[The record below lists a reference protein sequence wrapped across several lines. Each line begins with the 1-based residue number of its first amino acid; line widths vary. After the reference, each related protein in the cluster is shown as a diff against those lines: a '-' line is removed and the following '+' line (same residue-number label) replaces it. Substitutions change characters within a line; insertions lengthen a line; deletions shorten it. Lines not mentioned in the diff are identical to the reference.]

1 MTEEELHEK
10 SVYQWR
16 MNKGIGTFIIPA
28 PLDVLRPL
36 LMIFPAMYNKSPTLV
51 TNIIVADF
59 VDKDKVKDY
68 LLHKSKAVHSNVY
81 SKLITEGF
89 IKILTVGEATD
100 IFSHLY
106 PNLVVIYNPK
116 DCLYCYIGLL
126 DKAKFKL
133 VLSSTLFTGK
143 LEQLNNLVPRVGSY
157 NQASIDEIRSSRPVK
172 ETLVPLVVDEDS
184 NLKKKLDYYNKEIST
199 AIAIF
204 GDFETIKMARLG
216 NSDTNSSA
224 MAVCYNIARQNGWNE
239 NLDMTIQFNIEID
252 ELYSPN
258 ALKERASGIY
268 EIIRSRSL
276 ALASSDEKLSYILKI
291 VEDNVDKN
299 ILIINKHGDFANE
312 VTKYI
317 NDNTHY
323 NSCYNCHDK
332 VENIPAIDDN
342 GNEVLIKSG
351 VNKGKPKML
360 GVKSQK
366 NLAQKL
372 MNKGAIHV
380 LSTNAAPDKNL
391 AVNIDVVVIT
401 SPLCDTIE
409 TYLYRLSKVEF
420 AKEVQLYTLYY
431 KGSLEEKKLD
441 ERIVPSTHTILNK
454 AEIEVKS
461 DNNYDYCIV
470 D

>member
-36 LMIFPAMYNKSPTLV
+36 LMILPAMYNKSPTLV

-68 LLHKSKAVHSNVY
+68 LLYKSESAHSKVY
-81 SKLITEGF
+81 SRLINEGF
-89 IKILTVGEATD
+89 IKVLTVGEATD

-116 DCLYCYIGLL
+116 ECLYCYIGLL

-172 ETLVPLVVDEDS
+172 ETLVPLVIDEDS

-216 NSDTNSSA
+216 NSNTNSSS

-239 NLDMTIQFNIEID
+239 NLDMTIQFNVEID

-291 VEDNVDKN
+291 VEDNADKN

-323 NSCYNCHDK
+323 NTCYNYHDK

-366 NLAQKL
+366 NLAQRL

-380 LSTNAAPDKNL
+380 LSTNAAPDKDL
-391 AVNIDVVVIT
+391 AVNIDVIVIT
-401 SPLCDTIE
+401 SPLCDTVE

-420 AKEVQLYTLYY
+420 AKEIQLYTLYY

-441 ERIVPSTHTILNK
+441 ERIVPPTHTILNK

>member
-16 MNKGIGTFIIPA
+16 INKGIGTFIIPA
-28 PLDVLRPL
+28 PLDVLKPL
-36 LMIFPAMYNKSPTLV
+36 LMILPAMYNKSPTME
-51 TNIIVADF
+51 TNIVVADF
-59 VDKDKVKDY
+59 VDKDKIKDY
-68 LLHKSKAVHSNVY
+68 LLHKSEPVHSNVY
-81 SKLITEGF
+81 KDLITKGL
-89 IKILTVGEATD
+89 IKIMTVSEATD
-100 IFSHLY
+100 RFTYLN

-116 DCLYCYIGLL
+116 ECLYCYIGLL

-133 VLSSTLFTGK
+133 VLSSNLFTGK

-157 NQASIDEIRSSRPVK
+157 TQASVDEIRSSRPVK
-172 ETLVPLVVDEDS
+172 EMLVPLVIDENS
-184 NLKKKLDYYNKEIST
+184 SLKKKLDYYNKEIST

-204 GDFETIKMARLG
+204 GDFDTIKMARLG
-216 NSDTNSSA
+216 NSNTNSSS

-323 NSCYNCHDK
+323 NSCYNYHDK
-332 VENIPAIDDN
+332 VENVPAIDDN

-380 LSTNAAPDKNL
+380 LSTNAAPDKDL

-441 ERIVPSTHTILNK
+441 ERIVPPTHAILNK
-454 AEIEVKS
+454 TEIEVKS

>member
-16 MNKGIGTFIIPA
+16 INKGIGTFIIPA
-28 PLDVLRPL
+28 PLDVLKPL
-36 LMIFPAMYNKSPTLV
+36 LMILPAMYNKSPTME
-51 TNIIVADF
+51 TNIVVADF
-59 VDKDKVKDY
+59 VDKDKIKDY
-68 LLHKSKAVHSNVY
+68 LLHKSEPVHSNVY
-81 SKLITEGF
+81 KDLITKGL
-89 IKILTVGEATD
+89 IKIMTVSEATD
-100 IFSHLY
+100 RFTYLN

-116 DCLYCYIGLL
+116 ECLYCYIGLL

-133 VLSSTLFTGK
+133 VLSSNLFTGK

-157 NQASIDEIRSSRPVK
+157 TQASVDEIRSSRPVK
-172 ETLVPLVVDEDS
+172 EMLVPLVIDENS
-184 NLKKKLDYYNKEIST
+184 SLKKKLDYYNKEIST

-204 GDFETIKMARLG
+204 GDFDTIKMARLG
-216 NSDTNSSA
+216 NSNTNSSS

-323 NSCYNCHDK
+323 NSCYNYHDK
-332 VENIPAIDDN
+332 VENVPAIDDN

-380 LSTNAAPDKNL
+380 LSTNAAPDKDL
-391 AVNIDVVVIT
+391 AVHIDVVVIT
-401 SPLCDTIE
+401 SPLCGTIE

-441 ERIVPSTHTILNK
+441 ERIVPPTHTILNK
-454 AEIEVKS
+454 TEIEVKS

>member
-1 MTEEELHEK
+1 MTEQELHEK

-28 PLDVLRPL
+28 PLDVLKPL
-36 LMIFPAMYNKSPTLV
+36 LMILPAMYNKNPTME

-59 VDKDKVKDY
+59 VDKDKLKDY
-68 LLHKSKAVHSNVY
+68 LLHKSEPVHSNVY
-81 SKLITEGF
+81 SRLIADGF
-89 IKILTVGEATD
+89 IKIMTVSEATD
-100 IFSHLY
+100 RFTYLN

-116 DCLYCYIGLL
+116 ECLYCYVGLL

-133 VLSSTLFTGK
+133 ILSSTLFTGK

-172 ETLVPLVVDEDS
+172 ETLVPLVIDEDS

-204 GDFETIKMARLG
+204 GDFDTIKMARLG
-216 NSDTNSSA
+216 NSNTNSSS

-239 NLDMTIQFNIEID
+239 NLDMTIQFNVEID

-276 ALASSDEKLSYILKI
+276 ALTSSDEKLSYILKI
-291 VEDNVDKN
+291 VEDNADKN

-323 NSCYNCHDK
+323 NSCYNYHDK

-366 NLAQKL
+366 NLAQSL

-380 LSTNAAPDKNL
+380 LSTNAAPDKDL
-391 AVNIDVVVIT
+391 AVNIDVIVIT

-441 ERIVPSTHTILNK
+441 ERIVPPTHEIFNK

-461 DNNYDYCIV
+461 DDNYDYYIV

>member
-16 MNKGIGTFIIPA
+16 MNKGIGAFIIPA

-36 LMIFPAMYNKSPTLV
+36 LMILPAMYNKSPTLV

-59 VDKDKVKDY
+59 VDKDKVTDY
-68 LLHKSKAVHSNVY
+68 LLHKSEPVHSNVY

-116 DCLYCYIGLL
+116 ECLYCYVGLL

-133 VLSSTLFTGK
+133 VLSSNLFTGK

-172 ETLVPLVVDEDS
+172 EVLVPLVIDEDS

-204 GDFETIKMARLG
+204 GDFDTIKMARLG
-216 NSDTNSSA
+216 NSDTNSSS

-239 NLDMTIQFNIEID
+239 NLDMTIQFNVEID

-268 EIIRSRSL
+268 EIIRNRSL

-291 VEDNVDKN
+291 IEDNIDKN

-323 NSCYNCHDK
+323 DSCYNYHDK
-332 VENIPAIDDN
+332 VESVPAIDDN

-351 VNKGKPKML
+351 INKGKPKML

-380 LSTNAAPDKNL
+380 LSTNAAPDKDL

-441 ERIVPSTHTILNK
+441 ERIVPPTHTILNK
-454 AEIEVKS
+454 TEIEVKS

>member
-16 MNKGIGTFIIPA
+16 MNKGIGAFIIPA

-36 LMIFPAMYNKSPTLV
+36 LMILPAMYNKSPTLV

-59 VDKDKVKDY
+59 VDKDKVTDY
-68 LLHKSKAVHSNVY
+68 LLHKSEPVHSNVY

-116 DCLYCYIGLL
+116 ECLYCYIGLL

-133 VLSSTLFTGK
+133 VLSSNLFTGK

-157 NQASIDEIRSSRPVK
+157 TQASVDEIRSSRPVK
-172 ETLVPLVVDEDS
+172 EMLVPLVIDEDS
-184 NLKKKLDYYNKEIST
+184 SLKKKLDYYNKEIST

-204 GDFETIKMARLG
+204 GDFDTIKMARLG
-216 NSDTNSSA
+216 NSNTNSSS

-317 NDNTHY
+317 NDNIHY
-323 NSCYNCHDK
+323 NSCYNYHDK
-332 VENIPAIDDN
+332 VENVPAIDDN

-380 LSTNAAPDKNL
+380 LSTNAAPDKDL

-441 ERIVPSTHTILNK
+441 ERIVPPTHTILNK
-454 AEIEVKS
+454 TEIEVKS
-461 DNNYDYCIV
+461 DNNYDYYIV

>member
-16 MNKGIGTFIIPA
+16 INKGIGTFIIPA
-28 PLDVLRPL
+28 PLDLLKPL
-36 LMIFPAMYNKSPTLV
+36 LMILPAMYNKSPTME
-51 TNIIVADF
+51 TNIVVADF
-59 VDKDKVKDY
+59 VDKDKLKDY
-68 LLHKSKAVHSNVY
+68 LLHKSEPVHSNVY
-81 SKLITEGF
+81 RDLITKGL
-89 IKILTVGEATD
+89 IKIMTVSEATD
-100 IFSHLY
+100 RFTYLN

-116 DCLYCYIGLL
+116 ECLYCYIGLL

-133 VLSSTLFTGK
+133 VLSSNLFTGK

-157 NQASIDEIRSSRPVK
+157 TQASVDEIRSSRPVK
-172 ETLVPLVVDEDS
+172 EVLVPLVIDEDS

-204 GDFETIKMARLG
+204 GDFDTIKMARLG
-216 NSDTNSSA
+216 NSNTNSSS

-323 NSCYNCHDK
+323 NSCYNYHDK
-332 VENIPAIDDN
+332 VENVPAIDDN

-380 LSTNAAPDKNL
+380 LSTNAAPDKDL

-441 ERIVPSTHTILNK
+441 EHIVPPTHIILNK

>member
-1 MTEEELHEK
+1 MTEQELHEK

-16 MNKGIGTFIIPA
+16 MNKGIGAFIIPI
-28 PLDVLRPL
+28 PLDVFRPL
-36 LMIFPAMYNKSPTLV
+36 LMILPAMYNKSPTMETDIV
-51 TNIIVADF
+51 VADF
-59 VDKDKVKDY
+59 VDKDKVTDY
-68 LLHKSKAVHSNVY
+68 LLHKSEPVHSNVY
-81 SKLITEGF
+81 SKLIAEGF

-100 IFSHLY
+100 IFSYLK
-106 PNLVVIYNPK
+106 PTLVVIYNPK
-116 DCLYCYIGLL
+116 DCLYCYVGLL

-133 VLSSTLFTGK
+133 VLSSNLFTGK

-157 NQASIDEIRSSRPVK
+157 TQANVDEIRSSRPVK
-172 ETLVPLVVDEDS
+172 EVLVPLVIDEDS

-204 GDFETIKMARLG
+204 GDFNTIKMARLG
-216 NSDTNSSA
+216 NSSTNSSS

-239 NLDMTIQFNIEID
+239 NLDMTIQFNVEID

-291 VEDNVDKN
+291 AEDNVDKN

-323 NSCYNCHDK
+323 NSCYNYHDK

-366 NLAQKL
+366 NLAQRL

-380 LSTNAAPDKNL
+380 LSTNAAPDKDL

-420 AKEVQLYTLYY
+420 AKEIQLYTLYY

>member
-16 MNKGIGTFIIPA
+16 MNKGIGAFIIPA

-36 LMIFPAMYNKSPTLV
+36 LMILPAMYNKSPTME
-51 TNIIVADF
+51 TNIVVADF
-59 VDKDKVKDY
+59 VDKDKLKDY
-68 LLHKSKAVHSNVY
+68 LLYKSEPIHSNVY
-81 SKLITEGF
+81 RDLITKGL
-89 IKILTVGEATD
+89 IKIMTVSEATD
-100 IFSHLY
+100 RFTYLN

-116 DCLYCYIGLL
+116 ECLYCYIGLL

-133 VLSSTLFTGK
+133 VLSSNLFTGK

-157 NQASIDEIRSSRPVK
+157 NQASVDEIRSSRPVK
-172 ETLVPLVVDEDS
+172 EVLVPLVIDENS

-204 GDFETIKMARLG
+204 GDFDTIKMARLG
-216 NSDTNSSA
+216 NSNTNSSS

-291 VEDNVDKN
+291 VEDNIDKN

-323 NSCYNCHDK
+323 DSCYNYHDK

-372 MNKGAIHV
+372 MNKGTIHV
-380 LSTNAAPDKNL
+380 LSTNAAPDKDL

-401 SPLCDTIE
+401 SPLCDNIE

-420 AKEVQLYTLYY
+420 AKEIQLYTLYY

-441 ERIVPSTHTILNK
+441 ERIVPPTHIILNK

>member
-16 MNKGIGTFIIPA
+16 MNKGIGAFIIPA

-36 LMIFPAMYNKSPTLV
+36 LMILPAMYNKSPTLV

-59 VDKDKVKDY
+59 VDKDKV
-68 LLHKSKAVHSNVY
+68 
-81 SKLITEGF
+81 

-116 DCLYCYIGLL
+116 ECLYCYIGLL

-133 VLSSTLFTGK
+133 VLSSNLFTGK

-172 ETLVPLVVDEDS
+172 DVLVPLVVDENS
-184 NLKKKLDYYNKEIST
+184 SLKKKLDYYNKEIST

-204 GDFETIKMARLG
+204 GDFDTIKMARLG
-216 NSDTNSSA
+216 NSSTNSSS

-239 NLDMTIQFNIEID
+239 NLDMTIQFNVEID

-291 VEDNVDKN
+291 VEDNIDKN

-323 NSCYNCHDK
+323 DSCYNYHDK

-351 VNKGKPKML
+351 INKGKPKML

-380 LSTNAAPDKNL
+380 LSTNAAPDKDL

-441 ERIVPSTHTILNK
+441 ERSVPPTHTILNK

>member
-36 LMIFPAMYNKSPTLV
+36 FMILPSMYNKSPTMETDIV
-51 TNIIVADF
+51 VADF
-59 VDKDKVKDY
+59 VDKDKVTDY
-68 LLHKSKAVHSNVY
+68 LLHKSEPVHSNVY
-81 SKLITEGF
+81 SNLITKGL
-89 IKILTVGEATD
+89 IKIRTVIEATVS
-100 IFSHLY
+100 FTYLN

-116 DCLYCYIGLL
+116 ECLYCYVGLL

-133 VLSSTLFTGK
+133 VLSSNLLTGK

-157 NQASIDEIRSSRPVK
+157 NQATIDEIRSSRPVK
-172 ETLVPLVVDEDS
+172 EVLVPLVIDENS

-204 GDFETIKMARLG
+204 GDFDTIKMARLG
-216 NSDTNSSA
+216 NSNTNSSS

-239 NLDMTIQFNIEID
+239 NLDMTIQFNVEID

-291 VEDNVDKN
+291 VEDNIDKN

-323 NSCYNCHDK
+323 NSCYNYHDK

-366 NLAQKL
+366 KLAQKL

-380 LSTNAAPDKNL
+380 LSTNAAPDKDL

-431 KGSLEEKKLD
+431 KSSLEEKKLD
-441 ERIVPSTHTILNK
+441 ERIVPPTHTILNK

>member
-36 LMIFPAMYNKSPTLV
+36 LMILPAMYNKSPTLV

-68 LLHKSKAVHSNVY
+68 LLHKSEAVHSNVY

-323 NSCYNCHDK
+323 NSCYNYHDK

-441 ERIVPSTHTILNK
+441 ERIVPSTHTMLNK
-454 AEIEVKS
+454 AEIEVKN

>member
-16 MNKGIGTFIIPA
+16 MNKGIGAFIIPA

-36 LMIFPAMYNKSPTLV
+36 LMILPAMYNKSPIME
-51 TNIIVADF
+51 TNIVVADF
-59 VDKDKVKDY
+59 VDKDKLKDY
-68 LLHKSKAVHSNVY
+68 LLHKSEPVHSNVY
-81 SKLITEGF
+81 RDLITKGL
-89 IKILTVGEATD
+89 IKIMTVSEATD
-100 IFSHLY
+100 RFTYLN

-116 DCLYCYIGLL
+116 ECLYCYIGLL

-133 VLSSTLFTGK
+133 VLSSNLFTGK

-157 NQASIDEIRSSRPVK
+157 NQASVDEIRSSRPVK
-172 ETLVPLVVDEDS
+172 EVLVPLVIDEDS

-204 GDFETIKMARLG
+204 GDFDTIKMARLG
-216 NSDTNSSA
+216 NSSTNSSS

-239 NLDMTIQFNIEID
+239 NLDMTIQFNVEID

-291 VEDNVDKN
+291 VEGNVDKN

-323 NSCYNCHDK
+323 DSCYNYHDK
-332 VENIPAIDDN
+332 VENVPAIDDN

-380 LSTNAAPDKNL
+380 LSTNAAPDKDL
-391 AVNIDVVVIT
+391 AVNIDVIVIT

-441 ERIVPSTHTILNK
+441 ERIVPPTHAILNK
-454 AEIEVKS
+454 TEIEVKS
-461 DNNYDYCIV
+461 DNNYDYYIV

>member
-16 MNKGIGTFIIPA
+16 MNKGIGAFIIPA

-36 LMIFPAMYNKSPTLV
+36 LMILPAMYNKSPTMETDIV
-51 TNIIVADF
+51 VADF
-59 VDKDKVKDY
+59 VDKDKVTDY
-68 LLHKSKAVHSNVY
+68 LLHKSEPVHSNVY
-81 SKLITEGF
+81 SNLITKGL
-89 IKILTVGEATD
+89 IKIRTVIEATVS
-100 IFSHLY
+100 FTYLN

-116 DCLYCYIGLL
+116 ECLYCYVGLL

-133 VLSSTLFTGK
+133 VLSSNLFTGK

-172 ETLVPLVVDEDS
+172 EVLVPLVIDENS
-184 NLKKKLDYYNKEIST
+184 SLKKKLDYYNKEIST

-204 GDFETIKMARLG
+204 GDFDTIKMARLG
-216 NSDTNSSA
+216 NSNTNSSS

-323 NSCYNCHDK
+323 NSCYNYHDK

-366 NLAQKL
+366 NLVQKL

-380 LSTNAAPDKNL
+380 LSTNAAPDKDL
-391 AVNIDVVVIT
+391 SVNIDVVVIT

-441 ERIVPSTHTILNK
+441 ERLVPPTHTILNK
-454 AEIEVKS
+454 TEIEVKS

>member
-16 MNKGIGTFIIPA
+16 INKGIGTFIIPA
-28 PLDVLRPL
+28 PLDVLKPL
-36 LMIFPAMYNKSPTLV
+36 LMILPAMYNKSPTME
-51 TNIIVADF
+51 TNIVVADF
-59 VDKDKVKDY
+59 VDKDKLKDY
-68 LLHKSKAVHSNVY
+68 LLHKSEPVHSNVY
-81 SKLITEGF
+81 RDLITKGS
-89 IKILTVGEATD
+89 IKIMTVSEATD
-100 IFSHLY
+100 RFTYLN

-116 DCLYCYIGLL
+116 ECLYCYIGLL

-133 VLSSTLFTGK
+133 VLSSNLFTGK

-157 NQASIDEIRSSRPVK
+157 TQASVDEIRSSRPVK
-172 ETLVPLVVDEDS
+172 EMLVPLVIDENS
-184 NLKKKLDYYNKEIST
+184 SLKKKLDYYNKEIST

-204 GDFETIKMARLG
+204 GDFDTIKMARLG
-216 NSDTNSSA
+216 NSNTNSSS

-323 NSCYNCHDK
+323 NSCYNYHDK
-332 VENIPAIDDN
+332 VENVPAIDDN

-380 LSTNAAPDKNL
+380 LSTNASPDKDL
-391 AVNIDVVVIT
+391 AVNVDVVVIT

-409 TYLYRLSKVEF
+409 TYLYRLSKVQF

-441 ERIVPSTHTILNK
+441 ERIVPSTHAILNK
-454 AEIEVKS
+454 TEIEVKS

>member
-1 MTEEELHEK
+1 MTEQELHEK
-10 SVYQWR
+10 SIYQWR

-28 PLDVLRPL
+28 PLDVLKPL
-36 LMIFPAMYNKSPTLV
+36 LMILPAMYNKSPTLV

-59 VDKDKVKDY
+59 VDKDKIKDY
-68 LLHKSKAVHSNVY
+68 LLHKSEPVHSNVY
-81 SKLITEGF
+81 SRLIADGF
-89 IKILTVGEATD
+89 IKIMTVSEATD
-100 IFSHLY
+100 RFTYLN

-116 DCLYCYIGLL
+116 ECLYCYVGLL

-133 VLSSTLFTGK
+133 ILSSTLFTGK

-172 ETLVPLVVDEDS
+172 ETLVPLVIDEDS

-204 GDFETIKMARLG
+204 GDFDTIKMARLG
-216 NSDTNSSA
+216 NSNTNSSS

-239 NLDMTIQFNIEID
+239 NLDMTIQFNVEID

-276 ALASSDEKLSYILKI
+276 ALTSSDEKLSYILKI
-291 VEDNVDKN
+291 VEDNADKN

-323 NSCYNCHDK
+323 NSCYNYHDK

-366 NLAQKL
+366 NLAQRL

-380 LSTNAAPDKNL
+380 LSTNAAPDKDL
-391 AVNIDVVVIT
+391 AVNIDVIVIT

-441 ERIVPSTHTILNK
+441 ERIVPPTHVILNK

>member
-16 MNKGIGTFIIPA
+16 INKGIGTFIIPA
-28 PLDVLRPL
+28 PLDVLKPL
-36 LMIFPAMYNKSPTLV
+36 LMILPAMYNKSPTLV

-59 VDKDKVKDY
+59 VDKDKVTDY
-68 LLHKSKAVHSNVY
+68 LLNKSEHVHSNVY
-81 SKLITEGF
+81 NKLITEGF

-116 DCLYCYIGLL
+116 ECLYCYIGLL

-133 VLSSTLFTGK
+133 VLSSNLFTGK

-157 NQASIDEIRSSRPVK
+157 TQASVDEIRSSRPVK
-172 ETLVPLVVDEDS
+172 EMLVPLVIDEDS
-184 NLKKKLDYYNKEIST
+184 SLKKKLDYYNKEIST

-204 GDFETIKMARLG
+204 GDFDTIKMARLG
-216 NSDTNSSA
+216 NSNTNSSS

-323 NSCYNCHDK
+323 DSCYNYHDK
-332 VENIPAIDDN
+332 VENVPAIDDN

-380 LSTNAAPDKNL
+380 LSTNAAPDKDL

-441 ERIVPSTHTILNK
+441 ERIIPPTHTILNK
-454 AEIEVKS
+454 TEIEVKS

>member
-16 MNKGIGTFIIPA
+16 INKGIGTFIIPA
-28 PLDVLRPL
+28 PLDVLKPL
-36 LMIFPAMYNKSPTLV
+36 LMILPAMYNKSPTME
-51 TNIIVADF
+51 TNIVVADF
-59 VDKDKVKDY
+59 VDKDKIKDY
-68 LLHKSKAVHSNVY
+68 LLHKSEPIHSNVY
-81 SKLITEGF
+81 RDLITKGL
-89 IKILTVGEATD
+89 IKIMTVSEATD
-100 IFSHLY
+100 RFTYLN

-116 DCLYCYIGLL
+116 ECLYCYIGLL

-133 VLSSTLFTGK
+133 VLSSNLFTGK
-143 LEQLNNLVPRVGSY
+143 LEQLNNLVPRVDSY
-157 NQASIDEIRSSRPVK
+157 TQASVDEIRSSRPVK
-172 ETLVPLVVDEDS
+172 EVLVPLVIDENS

-204 GDFETIKMARLG
+204 GDFDTIKMARLG
-216 NSDTNSSA
+216 NSNTNSSS

-299 ILIINKHGDFANE
+299 ILIINKHGDFANK

-323 NSCYNCHDK
+323 DSCYNYHDK
-332 VENIPAIDDN
+332 VENVPAIDDN

-366 NLAQKL
+366 NLAQRL
-372 MNKGAIHV
+372 MNKGVTHV
-380 LSTNAAPDKNL
+380 LSTNAAPDKDL

-441 ERIVPSTHTILNK
+441 ERIVPPTHTILNK
-454 AEIEVKS
+454 TEIEVKS

>member
-16 MNKGIGTFIIPA
+16 MNKGIGAFIIPA

-36 LMIFPAMYNKSPTLV
+36 LMILPAMYNKSPTLV

-59 VDKDKVKDY
+59 VDKDKVTDY
-68 LLHKSKAVHSNVY
+68 LLHKSESVHSNVY

-116 DCLYCYIGLL
+116 ECLYCYVGLL

-133 VLSSTLFTGK
+133 VLSSNLFTGK

-172 ETLVPLVVDEDS
+172 EVLVPLVIDEDS

-204 GDFETIKMARLG
+204 GDFDTIKMARLG
-216 NSDTNSSA
+216 NSSTNSSS

-239 NLDMTIQFNIEID
+239 NLDMTIQFNVEID

-268 EIIRSRSL
+268 EIIRNRSL

-291 VEDNVDKN
+291 IEDNIDKN

-323 NSCYNCHDK
+323 DSCYNYHDK
-332 VENIPAIDDN
+332 VESVPAIDDN

-380 LSTNAAPDKNL
+380 LSTNAAPDKDL

-441 ERIVPSTHTILNK
+441 ERIIPSTHTILNK
-454 AEIEVKS
+454 TEIEVKS

>member
-16 MNKGIGTFIIPA
+16 MNKGIGAFIIPA

-36 LMIFPAMYNKSPTLV
+36 LMILPAMYNKSPTLV

-59 VDKDKVKDY
+59 VDKDKVTDY
-68 LLHKSKAVHSNVY
+68 LLHKSEPVHSNVY

-116 DCLYCYIGLL
+116 ECLYCYVGLL

-133 VLSSTLFTGK
+133 VLSSNLFTGK

-157 NQASIDEIRSSRPVK
+157 TQASVDEIRSSRPVK
-172 ETLVPLVVDEDS
+172 EMLVPLVIDEDS
-184 NLKKKLDYYNKEIST
+184 SLKKKLDYYNKEIST

-204 GDFETIKMARLG
+204 GDFDTIKMARLG
-216 NSDTNSSA
+216 NSNTNSSS

-323 NSCYNCHDK
+323 DSCYNYHDK
-332 VENIPAIDDN
+332 VENVPAIDDN

-380 LSTNAAPDKNL
+380 LSTNAAPDKDL

-441 ERIVPSTHTILNK
+441 ERIIPPTHAILNK

>member
-1 MTEEELHEK
+1 MTEQELHEK

-36 LMIFPAMYNKSPTLV
+36 LMILPAMYNKSPTMETDIV
-51 TNIIVADF
+51 VADF

-68 LLHKSKAVHSNVY
+68 LLHKSEPVHSNVY

-89 IKILTVGEATD
+89 IKILTVSEATD

-106 PNLVVIYNPK
+106 PTLVVIYNPK
-116 DCLYCYIGLL
+116 ECLYCYIGLL

-133 VLSSTLFTGK
+133 LLSSTLFTGK

-172 ETLVPLVVDEDS
+172 ETLVPLVIDENS

-204 GDFETIKMARLG
+204 GDFDTIKMARLG
-216 NSDTNSSA
+216 NSNTNSSS

-239 NLDMTIQFNIEID
+239 NLDMTIQFNVEID

-291 VEDNVDKN
+291 VEDNIDKN

-323 NSCYNCHDK
+323 NSCYNYHDK

-380 LSTNAAPDKNL
+380 LSTNAAPDKDL

-401 SPLCDTIE
+401 SPLCETIE
-409 TYLYRLSKVEF
+409 TYLYRLSKVQF
-420 AKEVQLYTLYY
+420 AKEIQLYTLYY
-431 KGSLEEKKLD
+431 KSSLEEKKLD
-441 ERIVPSTHTILNK
+441 ERIVPPTHTILNK

>member
-16 MNKGIGTFIIPA
+16 MNKGIGTVIIPA

-36 LMIFPAMYNKSPTLV
+36 LMILPAMYNKSPTLV
-51 TNIIVADF
+51 TNIVVADF
-59 VDKDKVKDY
+59 VDKDKIKDY
-68 LLHKSKAVHSNVY
+68 LLHKSEPIHSNVY
-81 SKLITEGF
+81 SNLITKGL
-89 IKILTVGEATD
+89 IKIMTVGEATD
-100 IFSHLY
+100 KFTYLN

-116 DCLYCYIGLL
+116 ECLYCYIGLL

-133 VLSSTLFTGK
+133 LLSSTLFTGK

-157 NQASIDEIRSSRPVK
+157 NQASVDEIRSSHPVK
-172 ETLVPLVVDEDS
+172 ETLVPLVIDENS

-204 GDFETIKMARLG
+204 GDFDTIKMARLG
-216 NSDTNSSA
+216 NSNTNSSS

-239 NLDMTIQFNIEID
+239 NLDMTIQFNVEID

-276 ALASSDEKLSYILKI
+276 ALASSDEKLNYILKI
-291 VEDNVDKN
+291 VEDNIDKN

-323 NSCYNCHDK
+323 NSCYNYHDK

-372 MNKGAIHV
+372 MNKGTIHV
-380 LSTNAAPDKNL
+380 LSTNAAPDKDL
-391 AVNIDVVVIT
+391 AVNIDVIVIT
-401 SPLCDTIE
+401 SPLCETIE
-409 TYLYRLSKVEF
+409 TYLYRLSKVQF

-441 ERIVPSTHTILNK
+441 ERIVPPTHTILNK

>member
-1 MTEEELHEK
+1 MTEQELHEK

-28 PLDVLRPL
+28 PLDVLKPL
-36 LMIFPAMYNKSPTLV
+36 LMILPAMYNKSPTME
-51 TNIIVADF
+51 TNIVVADF
-59 VDKDKVKDY
+59 VDKDKIKDY
-68 LLHKSKAVHSNVY
+68 LLHKSELVHSNVY
-81 SKLITEGF
+81 RRLITDGF
-89 IKILTVGEATD
+89 IKIMTVSEATD
-100 IFSHLY
+100 RFTYLN
-106 PNLVVIYNPK
+106 PKLVVIYNPK
-116 DCLYCYIGLL
+116 DCLYCYVGLL
-126 DKAKFKL
+126 DKSKFKL
-133 VLSSTLFTGK
+133 ILSSIPFIGG

-216 NSDTNSSA
+216 NSSTNSSA

-239 NLDMTIQFNIEID
+239 NLDMTIQFNVEID

-291 VEDNVDKN
+291 VEDNIDKN

-323 NSCYNCHDK
+323 NSCYNYHDK

-380 LSTNAAPDKNL
+380 LSTNAAPDKDL
-391 AVNIDVVVIT
+391 AVNIDVIVIT
-401 SPLCDTIE
+401 SPLCDTVE

-420 AKEVQLYTLYY
+420 AKEIQLYTLYY

-441 ERIVPSTHTILNK
+441 ERTISSNHVILNK
-454 AEIEVKS
+454 AKIEVKS

>member
-28 PLDVLRPL
+28 PLDVLKPL
-36 LMIFPAMYNKSPTLV
+36 LMILPAMYNKSPTMETDIV
-51 TNIIVADF
+51 VADF

-68 LLHKSKAVHSNVY
+68 LLHKSEPVHSNVY
-81 SKLITEGF
+81 SNLITKGL
-89 IKILTVGEATD
+89 IKIRTVIEATVS
-100 IFSHLY
+100 FTYLN

-116 DCLYCYIGLL
+116 ECLYCYIGLL

-133 VLSSTLFTGK
+133 ILSSNLFTGK

-172 ETLVPLVVDEDS
+172 ETLVPLVIDEDS

-199 AIAIF
+199 AISIF
-204 GDFETIKMARLG
+204 GDFDTIKMARLG
-216 NSDTNSSA
+216 NINTNSSS

-239 NLDMTIQFNIEID
+239 NLDMTIQFNVEID

-291 VEDNVDKN
+291 VEDNIDKN

-323 NSCYNCHDK
+323 NSCYNYHDK

-380 LSTNAAPDKNL
+380 LSTNAAPDKDL

-420 AKEVQLYTLYY
+420 AKEIQLYTLYY

-441 ERIVPSTHTILNK
+441 ERVVPPTHTILNK
-454 AEIEVKS
+454 TEIEVKS

>member
-1 MTEEELHEK
+1 
-10 SVYQWR
+10 
-16 MNKGIGTFIIPA
+16 
-28 PLDVLRPL
+28 
-36 LMIFPAMYNKSPTLV
+36 
-51 TNIIVADF
+51 
-59 VDKDKVKDY
+59 
-68 LLHKSKAVHSNVY
+68 
-81 SKLITEGF
+81 
-89 IKILTVGEATD
+89 
-100 IFSHLY
+100 
-106 PNLVVIYNPK
+106 
-116 DCLYCYIGLL
+116 
-126 DKAKFKL
+126 
-133 VLSSTLFTGK
+133 
-143 LEQLNNLVPRVGSY
+143 
-157 NQASIDEIRSSRPVK
+157 
-172 ETLVPLVVDEDS
+172 
-184 NLKKKLDYYNKEIST
+184 
-199 AIAIF
+199 
-204 GDFETIKMARLG
+204 MARLG
-216 NSDTNSSA
+216 NSNTNSSS

-239 NLDMTIQFNIEID
+239 NLDMTIQFNVEID

-291 VEDNVDKN
+291 VEDNIDKN

-323 NSCYNCHDK
+323 NSCYNYHDK

-380 LSTNAAPDKNL
+380 LSTNAAPDKDL

-420 AKEVQLYTLYY
+420 AKEIQLYTLYY

-441 ERIVPSTHTILNK
+441 ERIVPPTHTILNK

>member
-36 LMIFPAMYNKSPTLV
+36 LMILPAMYNKSPTMETDIV
-51 TNIIVADF
+51 VADF
-59 VDKDKVKDY
+59 VDKDKVKNY
-68 LLHKSKAVHSNVY
+68 LLHKSEPIHSNVY
-81 SKLITEGF
+81 SNLITKGL
-89 IKILTVGEATD
+89 IKIMTVNEATD
-100 IFSHLY
+100 RFTYLN

-116 DCLYCYIGLL
+116 ECLYCYIGLL

-133 VLSSTLFTGK
+133 ILSSTLFTGK

-172 ETLVPLVVDEDS
+172 ETLVPLVVDENS

-204 GDFETIKMARLG
+204 GDFDTIKMARLG
-216 NSDTNSSA
+216 NSNTNSSS

-239 NLDMTIQFNIEID
+239 NLDMTIQFNVEID

-291 VEDNVDKN
+291 VEDNADKN

-312 VTKYI
+312 ITKYI

-323 NSCYNCHDK
+323 NSCYNYHDK

-366 NLAQKL
+366 NLAQRL
-372 MNKGAIHV
+372 MNKGTIHV
-380 LSTNAAPDKNL
+380 LSTNAAPDKDL
-391 AVNIDVVVIT
+391 AVNIDVIVIT
-401 SPLCDTIE
+401 SPLCDTVE

-420 AKEVQLYTLYY
+420 SKEIQLYTLYY

-441 ERIVPSTHTILNK
+441 ERIVPPTHVILNK

-461 DNNYDYCIV
+461 DNNYDYYIV

>member
-1 MTEEELHEK
+1 MTEQELHEK

-28 PLDVLRPL
+28 PLDVLKPL
-36 LMIFPAMYNKSPTLV
+36 LMILPAMYNKSPTMETDIV
-51 TNIIVADF
+51 VADF
-59 VDKDKVKDY
+59 VDKDKIKDY
-68 LLHKSKAVHSNVY
+68 LLHKSELVHSDVY
-81 SKLITEGF
+81 RRLITDGF
-89 IKILTVGEATD
+89 IKIMTVSEATD
-100 IFSHLY
+100 RFTYLN

-116 DCLYCYIGLL
+116 ECLYCYVGLL

-133 VLSSTLFTGK
+133 ILSSIPLIGG

-172 ETLVPLVVDEDS
+172 EVLVPLVIDEDS

-204 GDFETIKMARLG
+204 GDFDTIKMARLG
-216 NSDTNSSA
+216 NSNTNSSS

-239 NLDMTIQFNIEID
+239 NLDMTNQFNIDID

-299 ILIINKHGDFANE
+299 ILIINKYGDFANE

-317 NDNTHY
+317 NDSTHY
-323 NSCYNCHDK
+323 NSCYNYHDK

-372 MNKGAIHV
+372 MNKGAIHI
-380 LSTNAAPDKNL
+380 LSTNAAPDKDL
-391 AVNIDVVVIT
+391 AINIDIIVIT
-401 SPLCDTIE
+401 SPLCDTVE

-420 AKEVQLYTLYY
+420 AKEIQLYTLYY

-441 ERIVPSTHTILNK
+441 ERIIPPTHAILNK

>member
-16 MNKGIGTFIIPA
+16 MNKGVGTFIIPA

-36 LMIFPAMYNKSPTLV
+36 LMILPAMYNKSPTLV

-68 LLHKSKAVHSNVY
+68 LLHKSEAVHSNVY
-81 SKLITEGF
+81 SRLLTEGF

-106 PNLVVIYNPK
+106 PTLVVIYNPK
-116 DCLYCYIGLL
+116 ECLYCYIGLL

-133 VLSSTLFTGK
+133 ILSSTLFTGK

-157 NQASIDEIRSSRPVK
+157 NQASIDEIRSSRPVN
-172 ETLVPLVVDEDS
+172 ETLVPLVVDENS

-216 NSDTNSSA
+216 NSSTNSSA

-239 NLDMTIQFNIEID
+239 NLDMTIQFNVEID

-291 VEDNVDKN
+291 VEDNIDKN

-323 NSCYNCHDK
+323 NTCYNYHDK

-366 NLAQKL
+366 NLAQRL

-380 LSTNAAPDKNL
+380 LSTNAAPDKDL
-391 AVNIDVVVIT
+391 AVNIDVIVIT
-401 SPLCDTIE
+401 SPLCDTVE

-420 AKEVQLYTLYY
+420 AKEIQLYTLYY

-441 ERIVPSTHTILNK
+441 ERIVPPTHAILNK

>member
-16 MNKGIGTFIIPA
+16 MNKGIGAFIIPA

-36 LMIFPAMYNKSPTLV
+36 LMILPAMYNKSPTME
-51 TNIIVADF
+51 TNIVVADF
-59 VDKDKVKDY
+59 VDKDKLKDY
-68 LLHKSKAVHSNVY
+68 LLHKSEPVHSNVY
-81 SKLITEGF
+81 RDLITKGL
-89 IKILTVGEATD
+89 IKIMTVSEATD
-100 IFSHLY
+100 RFTYLN

-116 DCLYCYIGLL
+116 ECLYCYIGLL

-133 VLSSTLFTGK
+133 VLSSNLFTGK

-157 NQASIDEIRSSRPVK
+157 NQTSVDEIRSSRPVK
-172 ETLVPLVVDEDS
+172 EVLVPLVIDEDS

-204 GDFETIKMARLG
+204 GDFDTIKMARLG
-216 NSDTNSSA
+216 NSSTNSSS

-239 NLDMTIQFNIEID
+239 NLDMTIQFNVEID

-291 VEDNVDKN
+291 VEGNVDKN

-323 NSCYNCHDK
+323 DSCYNYHDK

-380 LSTNAAPDKNL
+380 LSTNAAPDKDL
-391 AVNIDVVVIT
+391 AVNIDIVVIT

-441 ERIVPSTHTILNK
+441 ERIIPPTHAILNK
-454 AEIEVKS
+454 TEIEVKS

>member
-36 LMIFPAMYNKSPTLV
+36 LMILPAMYNKSPTIETDIV
-51 TNIIVADF
+51 VADF

-68 LLHKSKAVHSNVY
+68 LLHKSEPVHSNVY
-81 SKLITEGF
+81 SNFITRGL
-89 IKILTVGEATD
+89 IKILTVSEATD
-100 IFSHLY
+100 IFSHLN
-106 PNLVVIYNPK
+106 PTLVVIYNPK
-116 DCLYCYIGLL
+116 ECLYCYVGLL

-133 VLSSTLFTGK
+133 VLSSTLLTGK
-143 LEQLNNLVPRVGSY
+143 LEQINNLIPRVGYY
-157 NQASIDEIRSSRPVK
+157 NQASVDEIRSSRPVK
-172 ETLVPLVVDEDS
+172 EVLVPLIIDEDS

-216 NSDTNSSA
+216 NSNTNSSS

-291 VEDNVDKN
+291 VEDNADKN
-299 ILIINKHGDFANE
+299 ILIINKHGNFANE

-323 NSCYNCHDK
+323 NTCYNYHDK

-380 LSTNAAPDKNL
+380 LSTNASPDKDL
-391 AVNIDVVVIT
+391 AVNVDVVVIT
-401 SPLCDTIE
+401 SPLCDTME
-409 TYLYRLSKVEF
+409 TYLYRLSKVQF

-441 ERIVPSTHTILNK
+441 ERVNGANHLILNK
-454 AEIEVKS
+454 TEIEVKS

>member
-16 MNKGIGTFIIPA
+16 INKGIGTFIIPA
-28 PLDVLRPL
+28 PLDVLKPL
-36 LMIFPAMYNKSPTLV
+36 LMILPAMYNKSPTME
-51 TNIIVADF
+51 TNIVVADF
-59 VDKDKVKDY
+59 VDKDKLKDY
-68 LLHKSKAVHSNVY
+68 LLHKSEPVHSNVY
-81 SKLITEGF
+81 RDLITKGL
-89 IKILTVGEATD
+89 IKIMTVSEATD
-100 IFSHLY
+100 RFTYLN

-116 DCLYCYIGLL
+116 ECLYCYIGLL

-133 VLSSTLFTGK
+133 VLSSNLFTGK

-157 NQASIDEIRSSRPVK
+157 TQASVDEIRSSRPVK
-172 ETLVPLVVDEDS
+172 EMLVPLVIDEDS

-204 GDFETIKMARLG
+204 GDFETIKIARLG
-216 NSDTNSSA
+216 NSNTNSSS

-317 NDNTHY
+317 NDNNHY
-323 NSCYNCHDK
+323 NSCYNYHDK
-332 VENIPAIDDN
+332 VENVPAIDDN

-372 MNKGAIHV
+372 MNKGAIHI
-380 LSTNAAPDKNL
+380 LSTNAAPDKDL

-441 ERIVPSTHTILNK
+441 ERVVPPTHTILNK

>member
-16 MNKGIGTFIIPA
+16 MNKGIGAFIIPA

-36 LMIFPAMYNKSPTLV
+36 LMILPAMYNKSPTLV

-59 VDKDKVKDY
+59 VDKDKVTDY
-68 LLHKSKAVHSNVY
+68 LLHKSEPIHSNVY
-81 SKLITEGF
+81 RDLITKGL
-89 IKILTVGEATD
+89 IKIMTVSEATD
-100 IFSHLY
+100 RFTYLN

-116 DCLYCYIGLL
+116 ECLYCYVGLL

-133 VLSSTLFTGK
+133 VLSSNLFTGK

-157 NQASIDEIRSSRPVK
+157 TQASVDEIRSSRPVK
-172 ETLVPLVVDEDS
+172 EMLVPLVIDEDS
-184 NLKKKLDYYNKEIST
+184 SLKKKLDYYNKEIST

-204 GDFETIKMARLG
+204 GDFDTIKMARLG
-216 NSDTNSSA
+216 NSNTNSSS

-323 NSCYNCHDK
+323 NSCYNYHDK

-380 LSTNAAPDKNL
+380 LSTNAAPDKDL

-441 ERIVPSTHTILNK
+441 ERIIPPTHAILNK

>member
-28 PLDVLRPL
+28 PLDVLKPL
-36 LMIFPAMYNKSPTLV
+36 LMILPAMYNKSPTLV

-59 VDKDKVKDY
+59 VDKDKVTDY
-68 LLHKSKAVHSNVY
+68 LLHKSGPIHSNVY
-81 SKLITEGF
+81 SKLVTEGF

-106 PNLVVIYNPK
+106 PTLVVIYNPK
-116 DCLYCYIGLL
+116 ECLYCYIGLL

-133 VLSSTLFTGK
+133 VLSSNLFTGK

-172 ETLVPLVVDEDS
+172 EVLVPLVIDENS

-204 GDFETIKMARLG
+204 GDFDTIKMARLG
-216 NSDTNSSA
+216 NSNTNSSS

-258 ALKERASGIY
+258 ALKERASEIY

-291 VEDNVDKN
+291 VEDNADKN

-323 NSCYNCHDK
+323 NSCYNYHDK
-332 VENIPAIDDN
+332 VENVPAIDDN

-380 LSTNAAPDKNL
+380 LSTNAAPDKDL

-420 AKEVQLYTLYY
+420 AKEIQLYTLYY
-431 KGSLEEKKLD
+431 KDSLEDKKLD
-441 ERIVPSTHTILNK
+441 ERVVPPTHTILNK

-461 DNNYDYCIV
+461 DSNYDYCIV

>member
-16 MNKGIGTFIIPA
+16 INKGIGTFIIPA
-28 PLDVLRPL
+28 PLDLLKPL
-36 LMIFPAMYNKSPTLV
+36 LMILPAMYNKSPTME
-51 TNIIVADF
+51 TNIVVADF
-59 VDKDKVKDY
+59 VDKDKLKDY
-68 LLHKSKAVHSNVY
+68 LLHKSEPVHSNVY
-81 SKLITEGF
+81 RDLITKGL
-89 IKILTVGEATD
+89 IKIMTVSEATD
-100 IFSHLY
+100 RFTYLN

-116 DCLYCYIGLL
+116 ECLYCYIGLL

-133 VLSSTLFTGK
+133 VLSSNLFTGK

-157 NQASIDEIRSSRPVK
+157 TQASVDEIRSSRPVK
-172 ETLVPLVVDEDS
+172 EVLVPLVIDEDS
-184 NLKKKLDYYNKEIST
+184 SLKKKLDYYNKEIST

-204 GDFETIKMARLG
+204 GDFDTIKMARLG
-216 NSDTNSSA
+216 NSNTNSSS

-323 NSCYNCHDK
+323 NSCYNYHDK
-332 VENIPAIDDN
+332 VENVPAIDDN

-380 LSTNAAPDKNL
+380 LSTNAAPDKDL

-409 TYLYRLSKVEF
+409 TYLYRLSKVKF

-441 ERIVPSTHTILNK
+441 ERIVPPTHIILNK

>member
-1 MTEEELHEK
+1 MIEQELHEK

-36 LMIFPAMYNKSPTLV
+36 LMILPAMYNKSPTME
-51 TNIIVADF
+51 TNIVVADF
-59 VDKDKVKDY
+59 VDKDKIKDY
-68 LLHKSKAVHSNVY
+68 LLHKSEPVHSNVY
-81 SKLITEGF
+81 RRLITDGF
-89 IKILTVGEATD
+89 IKIMTVSEATD
-100 IFSHLY
+100 RFTYLN

-116 DCLYCYIGLL
+116 ECLYCYVGLL

-133 VLSSTLFTGK
+133 ILSSIPLIGG

-172 ETLVPLVVDEDS
+172 EVLVPLVVDENS

-204 GDFETIKMARLG
+204 GDFDTIKMARLG
-216 NSDTNSSA
+216 NSNTNSSA

-239 NLDMTIQFNIEID
+239 NLDMTIPFNVEID

-268 EIIRSRSL
+268 EIVRSRSL

-323 NSCYNCHDK
+323 NSCYNYHDK

-372 MNKGAIHV
+372 MNKGAIHI
-380 LSTNAAPDKNL
+380 LSTNAAPDKDL
-391 AVNIDVVVIT
+391 AVNIDVIVIT

-420 AKEVQLYTLYY
+420 AKEIQLYTLYY

-441 ERIVPSTHTILNK
+441 ERIIPPTHVILNK

>member
-36 LMIFPAMYNKSPTLV
+36 LMILPAMYNKSPTMETDIV
-51 TNIIVADF
+51 VADF
-59 VDKDKVKDY
+59 VDKDKVTDY
-68 LLHKSKAVHSNVY
+68 LLHKSEPVHSNVY
-81 SKLITEGF
+81 SNLITKGL
-89 IKILTVGEATD
+89 IKIRTVIEATVS
-100 IFSHLY
+100 FTYLN

-116 DCLYCYIGLL
+116 ECLYCYIGLL

-133 VLSSTLFTGK
+133 VLSSNLFTGK

-172 ETLVPLVVDEDS
+172 EVLVPLVIDEDS

-204 GDFETIKMARLG
+204 GDFDTIKMARLG
-216 NSDTNSSA
+216 NSNTNSSS

-239 NLDMTIQFNIEID
+239 NLDMTIQFNVEID

-291 VEDNVDKN
+291 VEDNIDKN

-323 NSCYNCHDK
+323 DSCYNYHDK

-380 LSTNAAPDKNL
+380 LSTNAAPDKDL

-431 KGSLEEKKLD
+431 KSSLEEKKLD
-441 ERIVPSTHTILNK
+441 ERIVPPTHTILNK

>member
-1 MTEEELHEK
+1 MTEKELHEK

-16 MNKGIGTFIIPA
+16 INKGIGTFIIPA
-28 PLDVLRPL
+28 PLDVLKPL
-36 LMIFPAMYNKSPTLV
+36 LMILPAMYNKSPTME
-51 TNIIVADF
+51 TNIVVADF
-59 VDKDKVKDY
+59 VDKDKIKDY
-68 LLHKSKAVHSNVY
+68 LLHKSEPIHSNVY
-81 SKLITEGF
+81 KELITKDL
-89 IKILTVGEATD
+89 IKIMTVSEATD
-100 IFSHLY
+100 RFTYLN

-116 DCLYCYIGLL
+116 ECLYCYVGLL

-133 VLSSTLFTGK
+133 VLSSNLFTGK

-157 NQASIDEIRSSRPVK
+157 TQASVDEIRSSRPVK
-172 ETLVPLVVDEDS
+172 EVLVPLVIDENS
-184 NLKKKLDYYNKEIST
+184 SLKKKLDYYNKEIST

-204 GDFETIKMARLG
+204 GDFDTINMARLG
-216 NSDTNSSA
+216 NNNTNSSS

-323 NSCYNCHDK
+323 NSCYNYHDK
-332 VENIPAIDDN
+332 VENVPAIDDN

-351 VNKGKPKML
+351 INKGKPKML

-372 MNKGAIHV
+372 MNKGAIRV
-380 LSTNAAPDKNL
+380 LSTNAAPDKDL
-391 AVNIDVVVIT
+391 AVNIDVIVIT

-441 ERIVPSTHTILNK
+441 ERIVPPTHTILNK
-454 AEIEVKS
+454 VEIEVKS